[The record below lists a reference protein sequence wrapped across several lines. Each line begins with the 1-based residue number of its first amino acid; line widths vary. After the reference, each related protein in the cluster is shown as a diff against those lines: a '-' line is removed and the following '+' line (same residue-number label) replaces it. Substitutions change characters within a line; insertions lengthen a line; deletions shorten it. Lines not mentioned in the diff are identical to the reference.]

1 VKEVIIEEKL
11 CNFIHEF
18 CDDLSVLELLLFFGR
33 HPHARF
39 NRTVVLHAIS
49 SKRFDT
55 ALALKKLIDKN
66 LVVIYNENNIILY
79 SLTKAEPAHSLTT
92 QLLTGGQSQWTAI
105 MEQILDD
112 QDIV

>member
-1 VKEVIIEEKL
+1 VKEVIIEDKL

-55 ALALKKLIDKN
+55 ALALKKLIDKK
-66 LVVIYNENNIILY
+66 LVVTYTENNLALY
-79 SLTKAEPAHSLTT
+79 CLTKNEPAHSLTAE
-92 QLLTGGQSQWTAI
+92 LLKVGQNQWTAI
-105 MEQILDD
+105 MEKILDA
-112 QDIV
+112 QDIR